1 MIADQPKL
9 VAQQCGIFD
18 GLCEWHAT
26 DTCQVLIIAE
36 NRPVAQWHEQV
47 TTKDD
52 EIPLLHVLRSDT
64 WQLSSTR
71 AAARPISGMIYDKSR
86 GQVIVAHIDRTLS
99 TWTVSA
105 QLTVSHVRT
114 SGTLP
119 GSGRI
124 LCPAVL
130 SDCHVIV
137 APSEQ
142 GHYYSVPI
150 EHVTAAVN
158 PAKTHVTPGLVY
170 TLVQSIVDTCHL
182 WICNDSG
189 VHRAKFSITHNEG
202 APQLKIEQLQS
213 ITCFELACCGL
224 DICRAT
230 GNHVAVGDLTGRV
243 VVWDISQPRPKKV
256 INTEA
261 MIRSLTWWHEHDIQY
276 GTLSG
281 EIYTWS
287 VNSALAPSLVTS
299 VTGGVTCLAWDPIS
313 QSVLAASTTEG
324 QVFILSRAQDGTW
337 HQIGLIEAR
346 DQQPYVSSREIWS
359 VAWSPCGNF
368 LATGGEDR
376 MTHIHRVQRV
386 TGVKVEP
393 KPEHVLHEKS
403 AAVTCLDW
411 QIDSTNSAML
421 AVSSDDCTV
430 HCWQVIHERDHVPVI
445 RGVLR
450 TDRRQLMI
458 TYCALEQRG
467 TRLFC
472 STMGGSVWHCHVTDC
487 DSTTAHVRP
496 HFGSVEGLRAMSLPD
511 LGITRVVT
519 CASDLT
525 VQITDYPIDR
535 GNL

>member
-1 MIADQPKL
+1 MTLLTLLTLRHLTCTVDQPKL

-18 GLCEWHAT
+18 GLCEWHQT
-26 DTCQVLIIAE
+26 DTCQVLVIAE
-36 NRPVAQWHEQV
+36 NRPVTQWHEDV
-47 TTKDD
+47 TSIDG
-52 EIPLLHVLRSDT
+52 EIPLLHVWRSDS
-64 WQLSSTR
+64 WQLTSTR
-71 AAARPISGMIYDKSR
+71 AASRPISGMIYDKSR
-86 GQVIVAHIDRTLS
+86 AQVIVAHIDRTLS
-99 TWTVSA
+99 IWQVSNELA
-105 QLTVSHVRT
+105 VSHVRT

-119 GSGRI
+119 GSGRV

-130 SDCHVIV
+130 SHSHVIV

-142 GHYYSVPI
+142 GLYYSVPVD
-150 EHVTAAVN
+150 HV
-158 PAKTHVTPGLVY
+158 PADVKPSVTHVTPGLVY
-170 TLVQSIVDTCHL
+170 TLVQSIVDKCHL

-189 VHRAKFSITHNEG
+189 IHRAKFSITNSESV
-202 APQLKIEQLQS
+202 PQLKIEQLQS
-213 ITCFELACCGL
+213 ITCFDLACCGL
-224 DICRAT
+224 DICRAN

-243 VVWDISQPRPKKV
+243 LVWDISQSTPKKA

-261 MIRSLTWWHEHDIQY
+261 MIRSLTWWHEHELQY

-287 VNSALAPSLVTS
+287 VNSELAPQHVTN

-324 QVFILSRAQDGTW
+324 QVYLLSRDQQGAW

-386 TGVKVEP
+386 TGVKLAP

-411 QIDSTNSAML
+411 QRDSKDRAVL
-421 AVSSDDCTV
+421 AVSSGKLLNITIFSNDVTDAFRRLHGALLGTARLRARRARRVAHRSPSTDD
-430 HCWQVIHERDHVPVI
+430 H
-445 RGVLR
+445 VLR
-450 TDRRQLMI
+450 TRTARHASVLRH
-458 TYCALEQRG
+458 YGGLGVALSRDAE
-467 TRLFC
+467 
-472 STMGGSVWHCHVTDC
+472 
-487 DSTTAHVRP
+487 
-496 HFGSVEGLRAMSLPD
+496 
-511 LGITRVVT
+511 
-519 CASDLT
+519 
-525 VQITDYPIDR
+525 
-535 GNL
+535 